1 MRVEIFTQPQAF
13 LAPYIHPP
21 TPLFAVCVW
30 CIAPLRRCLNGVASA
45 MSADR
50 DALVADHARF
60 LGVDPRTEQD
70 LVELV
75 EAALVAPLPEPWL
88 EKEDDYG

>member
-1 MRVEIFTQPQAF
+1 M
-13 LAPYIHPP
+13 
-21 TPLFAVCVW
+21 
-30 CIAPLRRCLNGVASA
+30 RRCLNGVASA